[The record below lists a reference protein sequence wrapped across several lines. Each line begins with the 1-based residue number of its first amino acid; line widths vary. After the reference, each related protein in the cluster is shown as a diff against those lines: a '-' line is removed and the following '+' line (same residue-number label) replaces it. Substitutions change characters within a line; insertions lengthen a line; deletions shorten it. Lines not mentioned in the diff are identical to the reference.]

1 VKYGKYNLKTR
12 RKGDTHT
19 GQYTH
24 FSSFEPFYRKTA
36 WVKSLMICSTKALF
50 NIQIAIIKS
59 FMSWNDYPNS
69 VRNFLIKKIKT
80 KYTDSST
87 SNAVIHNTDENLH
100 KIWIR
105 LPF

>member
-1 VKYGKYNLKTR
+1 
-12 RKGDTHT
+12 
-19 GQYTH
+19 
-24 FSSFEPFYRKTA
+24 
-36 WVKSLMICSTKALF
+36 
-50 NIQIAIIKS
+50 
-59 FMSWNDYPNS
+59 MSWNDYPNS